1 MVMTIGEVARQ
12 TGLTTAAVRYYE
24 KVGLLPRAPRGPN
37 RYRQYGA
44 DAVDRIN
51 FIRLCQEIGFTLRE
65 IQEVLILHDKGAEP
79 CRVVVNQ
86 IRSKSIEVARRIKQL
101 QARRAEFKRLLA
113 SASRPRGEE
122 GTCVCHI
129 LESHVPASGSPKVRS
144 QNEGVVR
151 PDGPRH
157 TRRTARPSTQAF

>member
-1 MVMTIGEVARQ
+1 MVMTIGEVARR

-44 DAVDRIN
+44 DVIDRIN

-65 IQEVLILHDKGAEP
+65 IHQVLILHDKGTEP

-86 IRSKSIEVARRIKQL
+86 IRSKSSELARRIKQL
-101 QARRAEFKRLLA
+101 QARRADFRRLLA
-113 SASRPRGEE
+113 SASRPREQE
-122 GTCVCHI
+122 GTCVCYI
-129 LESHVPASGSPKVRS
+129 LESRAPARGLPKVRS
-144 QNEGVVR
+144 ENGRAFR
-151 PDGPRH
+151 PDDPGHAQRG
-157 TRRTARPSTQAF
+157 ARPSTQGS